1 MPVHDN
7 VILDLL
13 PLVRGG
19 HASSES
25 QQLVE
30 EHLRAHPELARMVA
44 GIPSMTPELELRAL
58 QRTRKVLRHSTWEK
72 AAAMFFTVL
81 PMTFVFEDRHVRFLF
96 ADYPGLIVGMA
107 VTATVF
113 WFRAYWSKRCNEA
126 LGR

>member
-30 EHLRAHPELARMVA
+30 EHLQAHPELARMVA

-58 QRTRKVLRHSTWEK
+58 QRTRKLLRHATWEK

-81 PMTFVFEDRHVRFLF
+81 PMTFVFDDHHVRFLF
-96 ADYPGLIVGMA
+96 AEYPGLIVGMA